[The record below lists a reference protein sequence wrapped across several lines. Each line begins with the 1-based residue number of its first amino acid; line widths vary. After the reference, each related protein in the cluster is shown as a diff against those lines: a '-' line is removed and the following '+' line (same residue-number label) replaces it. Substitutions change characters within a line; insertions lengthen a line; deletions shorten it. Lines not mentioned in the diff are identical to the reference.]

1 MKQIIFIAFC
11 AILFSACGKDEKPDV
26 VTEKIAELKAQFAPD
41 KRVSIF
47 NIEVQSKANPIILKG
62 ETQYPEAKETLKT
75 FLDTSGITFLDSI
88 VLLPDPDLGGTHFG
102 VVRLPVCN
110 IRTTPKHTAELSTQA
125 TLGTPLRIWKK
136 LGDWYYIQTPDRY
149 LGWLDGAGLTPMQV
163 EQYRQWIGR
172 QKRIVTARHSFVYA
186 KADARSSIVTNA
198 IAGNILAQTGGV
210 ENGYQMV
217 GLPDGRQGFIRLH
230 DTDIFGD
237 WLESRTFTDSA
248 ILVTANRFMGVPYL
262 WGGTSPNGFDC
273 SGFTKTVFFLN
284 GLVLPRDAS
293 QQVNVGVD
301 LGTELDF
308 GKWLPGDLL
317 FFGRSKNEESPE
329 KITHVAIYLGNGKI
343 IHSAGNVKIES
354 LKRTDPDFAPHRYD
368 SFVRAKRMLG
378 VSGDNGVYAL
388 TTMPEYT
395 GE

>member
-1 MKQIIFIAFC
+1 MKQTIFIVLC
-11 AILFSACGKDEKPDV
+11 AILFTACGKEVKPDV
-26 VTEKIAELKAQFAPD
+26 VTEKIADLKAEFAPD

-47 NIEVQSKANPIILKG
+47 NVEVQSDVDPIVIRG
-62 ETQYPEAKETLKT
+62 ETQYPEAKEALKV
-75 FLDTSGITFLDSI
+75 FLDTSGIAFVDSI
-88 VLLPDPDLGGTHFG
+88 AILPDTELGGSHFG
-102 VVRLPVCN
+102 IVRLAVCN
-110 IRTTPKHTAELSTQA
+110 IRTAPKHAAELSTQA

-136 LGDWYYIQTPDRY
+136 EGNWYYVQTPDRY
-149 LGWLDGAGLTPMQV
+149 LGWLDAAGLTPMQV
-163 EQYRQWIGR
+163 EQYRQWSKR
-172 QKRIVTARHSFVYA
+172 PKRIVTARNSFVYLE
-186 KADARSSIVTNA
+186 ADARSPIVTNTL
-198 IAGNILAQTGGV
+198 AGNILAQTGGI
-210 ENGYQMV
+210 ENGYYAV

-230 DTDIFGD
+230 DTDDFD
-237 WLESRTFTDSA
+237 NWLQSRMFTDSA
-248 ILVTANRFMGVPYL
+248 IIASANTFMGVPYL

-293 QQVNVGVD
+293 QQVHVGVD

-317 FFGRSKNEESPE
+317 FFGRSEKEELPE
-329 KITHVAIYLGNGKI
+329 KITHVAIYLGNGKF
-343 IHSAGNVKIES
+343 IHSAGNVKVES

-388 TTMPEYT
+388 TTMPEYI